1 VTDAGTVAVTDHPF
15 RDLDIERSILEPHG
29 YRVAEHQ
36 CSTTDEVAEACAD
49 AVGVLNTYA
58 PMTADVIGRLERC
71 RAIGRYGVGVDTI
84 DLEAAT
90 ARGILVSNVPDY
102 CVEEVALHT
111 IALLLSAHRRVVQG
125 DRLVRGGKWGAL
137 TAGPVR
143 RLEGQLLGLI
153 GCGRIPRAVAGK
165 ARALGLRVA
174 AYDPFVP
181 DDEWPEG
188 VERYADLGELA
199 ADADF
204 LSVHAP
210 LTDETRHMVDEAVLR
225 RMAEHAVLVNTARG
239 PLVDTEA
246 LDRALAEGW
255 IGGAALDVLEA
266 EPPPPDLPL
275 LRRDDLVVTAH
286 QAFYSEEALR
296 ELQRKAA
303 ENLLDALAGRR
314 PRYLVNAEAMAEA
327 TS

>member
-15 RDLDIERSILEPHG
+15 RDLDIERSILEPEG
-29 YRVAEHQ
+29 YSVAEHQ
-36 CSTTDEVAEACAD
+36 CGTTEEVAEACAG

-58 PMTADVIGRLERC
+58 PMPAEVIDNLEHC
-71 RAIGRYGVGVDTI
+71 RAISRYGVGLDTI
-84 DLEAAT
+84 DVDAAA
-90 ARGILVSNVPDY
+90 ARGMRVSNVPDY

-111 IALLLSAHRRVVQG
+111 IALLLAAHRRVLQG
-125 DRLVRGGKWGAL
+125 DRLVRSGAWGGLA
-137 TAGPVR
+137 AGPVR
-143 RLEGQLLGLI
+143 RLEGQLLGLV
-153 GCGRIPRAVAGK
+153 GCGRIPRSVATK
-165 ARALGLRVA
+165 ARGLGLRVA
-174 AYDPFVP
+174 AHDPFIADDGWP
-181 DDEWPEG
+181 DG
-188 VERYADLGELA
+188 IERYADLGELA

-210 LTDETRHMVDEAVLR
+210 LTDDTRHLVDERLIR
-225 RMAEHAVLVNTARG
+225 RMPAHAVLVNTARG

-255 IGGAALDVLEA
+255 IGGAALDVLET

-275 LRRDDLVVTAH
+275 LRHDHLVVTAH

-303 ENLLDALAGRR
+303 ENLLGAL
-314 PRYLVNAEAMAEA
+314 EA
-327 TS
+327 TT

>member
-1 VTDAGTVAVTDHPF
+1 VTEAGVVAVTDHPF
-15 RDLDIERSILEPHG
+15 RDLDIERSILEPEG

-36 CSTTDEVAEACAD
+36 CGTADEVARACAD

-58 PMTADVIGRLERC
+58 PMSAEVIERLGNL
-71 RAIGRYGVGVDTI
+71 RAIARYGVGLDTI
-84 DLEAAT
+84 DLDAASE
-90 ARGILVSNVPDY
+90 RGIAVSNVPDY

-111 IALLLSAHRRVVQG
+111 IALLLAAHRRIVRG
-125 DRLVRGGKWGAL
+125 DRLVRGGNWGAL
-137 TAGPVR
+137 AAGPVR
-143 RLEGQLLGLI
+143 RLEDQLLGLI
-153 GCGRIPRAVAGK
+153 GCGRIPRAVASK

-174 AYDPFVP
+174 AYDPFVAV
-181 DDEWPEG
+181 EAWPEG
-188 VERYADLGELA
+188 AARYDDLGELA

-210 LTDETRHMVDEAVLR
+210 LTEETRHLVDDAVLR
-225 RMAEHAVLVNTARG
+225 RMPSHAVLVNTARG

-246 LDRALAEGW
+246 LDRALAEGR

-266 EPPPPDLPL
+266 EPPPPGLPL
-275 LRRDDLVVTAH
+275 LRHDDVVVTAH

-303 ENLLDALAGRR
+303 ENLRNALA
-314 PRYLVNAEAMAEA
+314 EAS
-327 TS
+327 T

>member
-15 RDLDIERSILEPHG
+15 RDLDIERSILEPEG
-29 YRVAEHQ
+29 YRVVEHQ
-36 CSTTDEVAEACAD
+36 CSTADEVAQACSD

-58 PMTADVIGRLERC
+58 PMPADVIGRLERC
-71 RAIGRYGVGVDTI
+71 RAIARYGVGLDTI

-90 ARGILVSNVPDY
+90 ARGLRVSNVPDY

-111 IALLLSAHRRVVQG
+111 IALLLAAHRRVLQG
-125 DRLVRGGKWGAL
+125 DRLVRSGAWGGLA
-137 TAGPVR
+137 AGLVR

-153 GCGRIPRAVAGK
+153 GCGRIPRSVATK
-165 ARALGLRVA
+165 ARGLGLRVA
-174 AYDPFVP
+174 AHDPFVADDGWP
-181 DDEWPEG
+181 DG
-188 VERYADLGELA
+188 IERYADLGELA

-210 LTDETRHMVDEAVLR
+210 LTDDTRHLVDERLMR
-225 RMAEHAVLVNTARG
+225 RMPAHAVLVNTARG

-246 LDRALAEGW
+246 LDRALSEDR
-255 IGGAALDVLEA
+255 IGGAALDVLET
-266 EPPPPDLPL
+266 EPPPLDLPL
-275 LRRDDLVVTAH
+275 LQHDHLIVTAH

-303 ENLLDALAGRR
+303 QNLLNAL
-314 PRYLVNAEAMAEA
+314 EA
-327 TS
+327 TP